1 MLKYM
6 RKRVARRMS
15 NALLPSA
22 AARTN
27 IVDVITLDR
36 GVRYYGQPYN
46 QYLPIPAKHGGA
58 PGSMQFQISRD
69 ALNRQ
74 VVMNRSEDA
83 VQGKHDAVL
92 NDAVNIATAF
102 NTNIRVID
110 VLGDQS
116 CGWHVKSLLTGRHA
130 IDGSFGTVGKI
141 RSMAEDSDL
150 LDSTYDLVILAIE
163 GDKITAHVGIYNFS
177 GGTQTFNNLKKK
189 AIVVHRSNHWYI
201 VAPFT
206 DDMEKNIETGYVG
219 KDILWRPTDFHGMMG
234 RANSTVTFTPPPTG
248 TWLEDN
254 AAWLEDNVSRDK
266 AEQYLL
272 QSYYATMGTFA

>member
-1 MLKYM
+1 
-6 RKRVARRMS
+6 MS

-36 GVRYYGQPYN
+36 GVRRYGQ

-69 ALNRQ
+69 ALNKQ
-74 VVMNRSEDA
+74 VATDRDEVA

-92 NDAVNIATAF
+92 KDAVNIATAF

-116 CGWHVKSLLTGRHA
+116 CGWHVKSLLTGRYA
-130 IDGSFGTVGKI
+130 IDRSFGTVGKI

-163 GDKITAHVGIYNFS
+163 NNKITAHVGIYNFS
-177 GGTQTFNNLKKK
+177 GDTQNFDDLKKK

-206 DDMEKNIETGYVG
+206 ADMENNLTKNIGTGYVG
-219 KDILWRPTDFHGMMG
+219 KNILWSPTDFHGMMG

-254 AAWLEDNVSRDK
+254 AGAILDNVSRDK
-266 AEQYLL
+266 AEQSLL